1 VDAALYDV
9 VRLIGLPVADGG
21 SITTGLSLVEP
32 ARE

>member
-9 VRLIGLPVADGG
+9 ARLIGLAATEGG